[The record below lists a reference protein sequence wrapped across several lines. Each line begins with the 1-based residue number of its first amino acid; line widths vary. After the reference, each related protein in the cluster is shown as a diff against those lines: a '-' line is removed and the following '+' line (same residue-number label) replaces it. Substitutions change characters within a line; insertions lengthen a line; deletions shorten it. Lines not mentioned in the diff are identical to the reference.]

1 MVARNDATKKEKIF
15 QVSSFIRFSPKRL
28 VFLSH
33 NFLHNVFT
41 YPMKKTALSLL
52 FIAFVALIFS
62 GDVLAQDDKL
72 NQFSFED
79 VPTEEAKPPYFAI
92 SGGFISTWLFTN
104 LSDVNTLASAAV
116 GGGYNSP
123 IVLFGGEVF
132 AAIGI
137 IPNVRVG
144 FMSIGSVN
152 TLQSSGS
159 SPAKQTEYSV
169 SMNGLSID
177 YAFTPFKGFSLVPGV
192 RGGWG
197 DVNIEVSESA
207 SSSQAFPIY
216 PIALAGGNAMR
227 RMRSDMF
234 FVMPNLN
241 IEYAFTL
248 VSMVRLNVGYN
259 LSFMQDWRVDNIANL
274 TGVPN
279 TINATGLT
287 AQIGLFVGL
296 FNN

>member
-1 MVARNDATKKEKIF
+1 
-15 QVSSFIRFSPKRL
+15 
-28 VFLSH
+28 
-33 NFLHNVFT
+33 
-41 YPMKKTALSLL
+41 MKKSTSLL
-52 FIAFVALIFS
+52 LLVACVALAFS
-62 GDVLAQDDKL
+62 GEMYAQDDKL

-92 SGGFISTWLFTN
+92 SGGFTSTWLFTN
-104 LSDVNTLASAAV
+104 LSDVNSLASAVV
-116 GGGYNSP
+116 GRGYNSP
-123 IVLFGGEVF
+123 IVLFGGEAFV
-132 AAIGI
+132 AIGI

-144 FMSIGSVN
+144 FMSVGSVN
-152 TLQSSGS
+152 TLETSGP
-159 SPAKQTEYSV
+159 SPSKQTRYGV

-197 DVNIEVSESA
+197 EVGIEISESA
-207 SSSQAFPIY
+207 AASQAYPIY
-216 PIALAGGNAMR
+216 PVAASGSTMR

-274 TGVPN
+274 TGVPT